1 MDLSPGK
8 MSICTHTME
17 YCGDNFWSSLNLLES
32 MKSPQICT
40 FYERLGRGQGWF
52 ASGQRPL
59 GFLYEQSFLQRR
71 SQNRAM
77 GRSGNGVLYSW
88 EKDLGFLHPN
98 RSHQPAS
105 QPPAITDPW
114 RESSCGEGLR
124 TKFGLGD
131 LGNVLLQKGGP
142 IPTGHPDLR
151 CYIYRGKDL

>member
-1 MDLSPGK
+1 MGFRDLFKKLGAPMDLSPGK

-88 EKDLGFLHPN
+88 EKDLDFSTQTG
-98 RSHQPAS
+98 AIS
-105 QPPAITDPW
+105 QP
-114 RESSCGEGLR
+114 L
-124 TKFGLGD
+124 
-131 LGNVLLQKGGP
+131 NLLQ
-142 IPTGHPDLR
+142 
-151 CYIYRGKDL
+151 